1 MSPRA
6 PLAVSMGDPTGIG
19 PEVLVKALAARPG
32 LDPVVFGDPETLAA
46 AAHAAGVPA
55 PARIQ
60 PAGPGGGHIPG
71 APGPRSGTAQVAALA
86 AAVDAVLQGQCGGLV
101 TAPIHKLSAHAAG
114 FAYPGHTE
122 YRAARGQASRW
133 AMMFASPAPG
143 SLRLVLT
150 TIHVPLADVPRLVT
164 PAAVAD
170 AIVLCARALRQD
182 FGVPSPRIAVCGLN
196 PHAGEGGAFGREEAE
211 AIVPGIERA
220 CAELREPGLAIA
232 ISGPE
237 VPDAVFRA
245 AAVGAYD
252 AVVCQ
257 YHDQGLI
264 PFKLRHFDDGVNVT
278 LGLPFVRTSP
288 DHGTAHDIAG
298 RGQASPGSMI
308 AALDL
313 CAAMVQRR
321 VTTPGA

>member
-1 MSPRA
+1 
-6 PLAVSMGDPTGIG
+6 MGDPTGIG
-19 PEVLVKALAARPG
+19 PEVVVKALAARPG
-32 LDPVVFGDPETLAA
+32 LDAVVFGDPEALHAA
-46 AAHAAGVPA
+46 ARAAGVPV
-55 PARIQ
+55 PPRVAR
-60 PAGPGGGHIPG
+60 AGPSGGHAPG
-71 APGPRSGTAQVAALA
+71 APDARSGAAQVEALV
-86 AAVDAVLQGQCGGLV
+86 AAVDAVMTGGCGGLV
-101 TAPIHKLSAHAAG
+101 TAPIHKRSAHAAG
-114 FAYPGHTE
+114 FAHPGHTE
-122 YRAARGQASRW
+122 YLAARGHARRW
-133 AMMFASPAPG
+133 AMMFASPSPG

-164 PAAVAD
+164 PTAVAD
-170 AIVLCARALRQD
+170 AIVLCAQALRRD
-182 FGVPSPRIAVCGLN
+182 FGVACPRIAVCGLN
-196 PHAGEGGAFGREEAE
+196 PHAGEGGAFGREEIE
-211 AIVPGIERA
+211 AIAPGIERA
-220 CAELREPGLAIA
+220 AAELREPGLAVA

-245 AAVGAYD
+245 AVAGAYD

-321 VTTPGA
+321 VSAPAT

>member
-1 MSPRA
+1 
-6 PLAVSMGDPTGIG
+6 VI
-19 PEVLVKALAARPG
+19 VKALAARPDLEAG
-32 LDPVVFGDPETLAA
+32 VFGDPEALAA
-46 AAHAAGVPA
+46 AAARAGVPA
-55 PARIQ
+55 PRRVQ
-60 PAGPGGGHIPG
+60 PAGPGGGHVPG
-71 APGPRSGTAQVAALA
+71 QPDARSGAAQIEALA
-86 AAVDAVLQGQCGGLV
+86 AAVDAVLAGTCAGIV
-101 TAPIHKLSAHAAG
+101 TAPIHKQSAHAAG
-114 FAYPGHTE
+114 FPYPGHTE
-122 YRAARGQASRW
+122 YLAARGQAKRW

-170 AIVLCARALRQD
+170 AIVLLAESLRRD
-182 FGVPSPRIAVCGLN
+182 FGLAHPRIAVCGLN
-196 PHAGEGGAFGREEAE
+196 PHAGEAGAFGREEAD
-211 AIVPGIERA
+211 AIVPGMERA
-220 CAELREPGLAIA
+220 MAELRAA
-232 ISGPE
+232 GPVTLTGPA

-245 AAVGAYD
+245 AVAGACD
-252 AVVCQ
+252 ALVCQ

-298 RGQASPGSMI
+298 RGAAAPGSMI

-313 CAAMVQRR
+313 CADMARRR